1 MDHFHNLLR
10 RSIHIIFYRPTDLNF
25 KGGPTWFLI
34 SQELICFCWGV
45 PILGWWSC
53 WIKLGEYFTHACVRT
68 SGDNKRLQQLP
79 SASPGGLVQLYCLR
93 KAHSILWDFISPR
106 SLTPQTAALWLTF
119 LHNKREDEPIKKKH
133 TKSHKCADKQEAC
146 RHKMLWPCLA
156 CVDCV
161 YCCCRLKL
169 LYFTFDRHH

>member
-119 LHNKREDEPIKKKH
+119 LHNKREDEPIKKKTH
-133 TKSHKCADKQEAC
+133 QKPQVRWQKRSMQTQDALAVFGLCW
-146 RHKMLWPCLA
+146 LCL
-156 CVDCV
+156 
-161 YCCCRLKL
+161 L
-169 LYFTFDRHH
+169 LL